1 MGVANK
7 DRGVPPREHLGEQS
21 AWRRVCSRLQ
31 PKRCPPPTAGGK
43 PARRVGG
50 PLLGPFK
57 IQEQRPPQLAASF
70 IWASL
75 AWEDRRTAEADWRR
89 STSDKAISIL
99 SQKNVLSLDRR
110 IIALTPNSG
119 PGQSLGQIK
128 VFNPK
133 EHVANLARNGTRAFN
148 GFHSSRLL
156 RAVRCLS
163 TKPM

>member
-1 MGVANK
+1 VGVANK
-7 DRGVPPREHLGEQS
+7 GRGVPPREHLGEQS
-21 AWRRVCSRLQ
+21 AWRRVCSHLQ
-31 PKRCPPPTAGGK
+31 PKGAPPTAGGK

-57 IQEQRPPQLAASF
+57 IQEQRPPQLAASSF
-70 IWASL
+70 GLPQPRKIVERQKQIGVVQL
-75 AWEDRRTAEADWRR
+75 RIRRYP
-89 STSDKAISIL
+89 SSP
-99 SQKNVLSLDRR
+99 KNVLSLDRR

>member
-7 DRGVPPREHLGEQS
+7 GRGVPPREHLGEQS
-21 AWRRVCSRLQ
+21 AWRRVCSHLQ
-31 PKRCPPPTAGGK
+31 PKGAPPTAGGK

-99 SQKNVLSLDRR
+99 SQKSCCPWTGASSPSRLIQVQANPWDRSR
-110 IIALTPNSG
+110 Y
-119 PGQSLGQIK
+119 
-128 VFNPK
+128 PK